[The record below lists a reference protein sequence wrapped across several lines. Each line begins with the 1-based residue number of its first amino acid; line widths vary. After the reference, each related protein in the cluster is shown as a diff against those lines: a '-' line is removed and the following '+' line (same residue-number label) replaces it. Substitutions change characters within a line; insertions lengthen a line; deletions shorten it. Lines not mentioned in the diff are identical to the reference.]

1 MESHQTHKGEWENMA
16 IVFSHLE
23 LDVCCHSVTRPA
35 LADTRSSQLP
45 PRQSSLPL

>member
-23 LDVCCHSVTRPA
+23 LGLFVVTA
-35 LADTRSSQLP
+35 
-45 PRQSSLPL
+45 